1 MTTTLEMRHL
11 LFCYNNL
18 REKRKRMNPFEL
30 GKHFG
35 YLEAGLM
42 LYGRLETKKDGDRTV
57 VEVKLGKSDKWWKKD
72 RKETYEEAIVRM
84 IRKLFDEH
92 KVEYQL

>member
-18 REKRKRMNPFEL
+18 REKRKWMGSFEL
-30 GKHFG
+30 GKHLG

-42 LYGRLETKKDGDRTV
+42 LYGCLETKKDGDRTV
-57 VEVKLGKSDKWWKKD
+57 IDVKMVKSDKWWKKD
-72 RKETYEEAIVRM
+72 REENYEEAIIRM
-84 IRKLFDEH
+84 IRKLFDEN
-92 KVEYQL
+92 KVVYQL